1 MKSRLLKKR
10 FSLQDIKPKEGFYLL
25 TGNEIIQN
33 GDYVLQFKNN
43 KELWEDWVGPIELLG
58 LRVGPIELLGSR
70 LKNGKLDESFGYC
83 KVACRLNSL

>member
-43 KELWEDWVGPIELLG
+43 KKLWEDWVGPIELLG
-58 LRVGPIELLGSR
+58 LR
-70 LKNGKLDESFGYC
+70 LKNGKLDESFGYY